1 MDKQKYRDAVQKG
14 INWMCGQMNPD
25 GTVNP
30 VEKGA
35 FAYYK
40 LPWAL
45 AMAGRFEESE
55 KNVRWIVAECMTD
68 DGDFK
73 SDKRSKF
80 HLDYYGYENAW
91 IVLAAHLLGLFD
103 ISTKGWAYI
112 ETLQDP
118 QTGGICSRRPYDP
131 ESNGLEDP
139 LSSAWV
145 PCVGL
150 HVGKLDMALRAAEF
164 LQRIWDSQ
172 PDTSRQFY
180 FWWRPKGG
188 FIMSKPPEEPAER
201 DYRISTTEPEN
212 WHYITGAQ
220 VAFLSKLYLVTHD
233 PKHLALARRVR
244 DFGMSCHDD
253 LFGTDSAGKFCYGN
267 SYLFRATGQRQYLE
281 TAIRCADYL
290 CNDQKPDGCWMRGG
304 KPTASSTAE
313 FCVWMM
319 SLLCLTGGVK
329 EMIE

>member
-1 MDKQKYRDAVQKG
+1 MNKQRYRGAIKKG
-14 INWMCGQMNPD
+14 INWVCEQMNAD

-30 VEKGA
+30 VDKGA

-45 AMAGRFEESE
+45 AMAGRIEEAESI
-55 KNVRWIVAECMTD
+55 VRWIVAECMTD
-68 DGDFK
+68 DGDFE
-73 SDKRSKF
+73 SHKRNKF
-80 HLDYYGYENAW
+80 HRDYYGYENAW

-103 ISTKGWAYI
+103 ISTGGWSYI
-112 ETLQDP
+112 ERFQDP
-118 QTGGICSRRPYDP
+118 ATGGICSRMPYDAD
-131 ESNGLEDP
+131 SNGLEDP

-145 PCVGL
+145 PGVCL
-150 HVGKLDMALRAAEF
+150 HLGKLDMALRAADF
-164 LQRIWDSQ
+164 LQGIWDSQ
-172 PDTSRQFY
+172 PDTGRQFY
-180 FWWRPKGG
+180 FLWRPKGG
-188 FIMSKPPEEPAER
+188 FITSKPPEEPAER

-220 VAFLSKLYLVTHD
+220 VAFLAKLYLITRD
-233 PKHLALARRVR
+233 PKHLALARRAR

-253 LFGTDSAGKFCYGN
+253 LSRSDSAGKFCYGN
-267 SYLFRATGQRQYLE
+267 TYLFRATGEERYLE

-290 CNDQKPDGCWMRGG
+290 CSDQKPAGCWMRGG

-319 SLLCLTGGVK
+319 SFLALTGDVK
-329 EMIE
+329 EVQA